1 MFRGRVLVA
10 DDDFSQVRQVV
21 SVLERGGFYVEFAQD
36 GIRTLEM
43 LLQDHGT
50 AFDCAVL
57 DIDMPGK
64 SGLEVL
70 EELRAT
76 GSAMPVL
83 LLTDLTGET
92 DAVRGFNEGADDYM
106 GKPLRGR
113 ELVARV
119 QRLVRTSSGGET
131 PITVGD
137 AVFSLRN
144 LKVSGPSG
152 SAELSYTEG
161 ELVKPLL
168 GPPGRLVTQAEL
180 LVAGWGSS
188 DRRNVRSLY
197 EHVRRLRRRL
207 QGVGSSLDVKSV
219 RNAGYRLE

>member
-1 MFRGRVLVA
+1 MA
-10 DDDFSQVRQVV
+10 DDDFAQVRQVV

-36 GIRTLEM
+36 GGRALD
-43 LLQDHGT
+43 LLLRDNGT

-57 DIDMPGK
+57 DINMPVK

-70 EELRAT
+70 EGLRAS
-76 GSAMPVL
+76 GSSMPVL

-92 DAVRGFNEGADDYM
+92 DAVRGFNEGADDHM

-119 QRLVRTSSGGET
+119 SRLVRTFTGGDS

-137 AVFSLRN
+137 AVFSLKDLR
-144 LKVSGPSG
+144 VSGPGGESEI
-152 SAELSYTEG
+152 SFTEG
-161 ELVKPLL
+161 SLL
-168 GPPGRLVTQAEL
+168 RPMLEPPGRLVPQAEL

-188 DRRNVRSLY
+188 DRRNIRSLY
-197 EHVRRLRRRL
+197 EHIRRLRGRL
-207 QGVGSSLDVKSV
+207 QEIGTSIDIKSV
-219 RNAGYRLE
+219 RNAGYRIE